1 MLYLV
6 QKVFKVWSE
15 LIVNFVKYVFRFK
28 HRNRGTVVG
37 ATINPE
43 RNISD
48 MDDFTCECNISGDLT
63 EALKAK
69 GVCMNRNMKCT
80 SPIEPVYFRCENS
93 EKICAWCSKPLN
105 EDSVKKL
112 KQKLQTHSTVQPNC
126 GEKSCLKRNAGGPN
140 GWTILRPKVKRK
152 TKPKKPKPKAPKRK
166 VPPGG
171 SPSGKRRKQGN

>member
-1 MLYLV
+1 MEQV
-6 QKVFKVWSE
+6 HFF
-15 LIVNFVKYVFRFK
+15 NFVKYVLRFK
-28 HRNRGTVVG
+28 HRERRRVVG

-43 RNISD
+43 RKS
-48 MDDFTCECNISGDLT
+48 
-63 EALKAK
+63 
-69 GVCMNRNMKCT
+69 VCMNRNMKCT
-80 SPIEPVYFRCENS
+80 SPIEPVYFRFENS
-93 EKICAWCSKPLN
+93 ENICAWCSKPLN

-152 TKPKKPKPKAPKRK
+152 PKPKKPKPKAPKRK

>member
-1 MLYLV
+1 
-6 QKVFKVWSE
+6 
-15 LIVNFVKYVFRFK
+15 
-28 HRNRGTVVG
+28 
-37 ATINPE
+37 
-43 RNISD
+43 
-48 MDDFTCECNISGDLT
+48 MDDFTCGCDISGDLT

-140 GWTILRPKVKRK
+140 GWTILRAKVKRK
-152 TKPKKPKPKAPKRK
+152 PKPKKPKPKAPKRK

-171 SPSGKRRKQGN
+171 SPSGKKRKQGNLSKQL

>member
-1 MLYLV
+1 
-6 QKVFKVWSE
+6 
-15 LIVNFVKYVFRFK
+15 
-28 HRNRGTVVG
+28 
-37 ATINPE
+37 
-43 RNISD
+43 
-48 MDDFTCECNISGDLT
+48 
-63 EALKAK
+63 
-69 GVCMNRNMKCT
+69 MKCS
-80 SPIEPVYFRCENS
+80 SPIEPNYFRCENS
-93 EKICAWCSKPLN
+93 ENICAWCSKPLN

-152 TKPKKPKPKAPKRK
+152 PKPKKPKPKAPKRK